1 MSLLN
6 FHALAAQ
13 RGEGLRPELRAL
25 LERASIAPHPEPAA
39 RGDGMVQSGSDPVSP
54 EDRAKN
60 ERCTP
65 DVVVIPWRRWRS

>member
-25 LERASIAPHPEPAA
+25 LERAARAPRPETAA
-39 RGDGMVQSGSDPVSP
+39 RNDGIVQSGPDPVSP
-54 EDRAKN
+54 EGQAKDK
-60 ERCTP
+60 RCTSG
-65 DVVVIPWRRWRS
+65 VVVIPSRP